1 MSDTVMMFLPRT
13 VITLTIMSG
22 YAIYTVSQ
30 KTRILNE
37 LCFNVCRFCVTNIM
51 SLGRPMCFKKLHLIK
66 FGAFAWYSVKIR
78 VIFGVRCKRLTK
90 KQTYMKTETC
100 KLCSIVFWIFLPNVI
115 KSILIISNYTVSKL
129 VRFLRH
135 SLIIKKFNRYSKE
148 KKQQYHAWFYCTL
161 PSVFEHQNRIH
172 KIKYVNIVKNAM
184 NCSFWAKE
192 VCTNFRGG
200 SQCIGGDEPEWSR
213 WNW

>member
-1 MSDTVMMFLPRT
+1 
-13 VITLTIMSG
+13 
-22 YAIYTVSQ
+22 
-30 KTRILNE
+30 
-37 LCFNVCRFCVTNIM
+37 M
-51 SLGRPMCFKKLHLIK
+51 SLGMCFKKLHLIK

-135 SLIIKKFNRYSKE
+135 SVIIKKFNRYSKE